1 MNELQIFN
9 YNGNEVR
16 TIQKDGEP
24 WWVLKDV
31 CEIFGETNYRR
42 VSGRLDEDE
51 KGVSQINTPGGL
63 QSMTVINEAGLYTT
77 LFAMQPE
84 KARGVTEEYVQQR
97 QEQLKSFRKWVTSEV
112 LPSIRKHGAYMTPQK
127 IEEVLLN
134 PDTIIKLATNL
145 KAEREKRM
153 ELERQAEKDKPLVT
167 FANSVSV
174 AKASILVGELAKL
187 LKQNGIEMGQNRL
200 FTWMRENGY
209 LISRKGADYNMPT
222 QRSMEMELF
231 EIKLTTISHGD
242 GHTSLN
248 KTPKVTGKGQIYFI
262 NLFLKASA

>member
-31 CEIFGETNYRR
+31 CEVLDISQAVR
-42 VSGRLDEDE
+42 VAERLDEDE
-51 KGVSQINTPGGL
+51 VSQTHITDSLGRQ
-63 QSMTVINEAGLYTT
+63 QSTYIINESGLYNVI
-77 LFAMQPE
+77 LRSDKPE
-84 KARGVTEEYVQQR
+84 AKP
-97 QEQLKSFRKWVTSEV
+97 FRKWVTSEV

-127 IEEVLLN
+127 IEEALLN

-187 LKQNGIEMGQNRL
+187 LKQNGVDMGQNRL

-209 LISRKGADYNMPT
+209 LISRKGTDYNMPT